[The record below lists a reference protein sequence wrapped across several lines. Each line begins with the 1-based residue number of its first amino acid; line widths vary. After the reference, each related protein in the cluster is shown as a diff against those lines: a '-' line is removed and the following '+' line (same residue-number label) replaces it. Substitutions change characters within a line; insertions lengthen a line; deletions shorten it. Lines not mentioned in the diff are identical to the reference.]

1 VRKHSYPITVVLK
14 VITPR
19 LPSKTDVYSFFSFNV
34 EVMRAPVHDDGQ
46 IEAVFARLAK
56 PVTAPGGAWV
66 SQFSAVSEGVRRAI
80 SSSPQRVICFAPLLE
95 GHLS

>member
-1 VRKHSYPITVVLK
+1 
-14 VITPR
+14 
-19 LPSKTDVYSFFSFNV
+19 
-34 EVMRAPVHDDGQ
+34 MRAPVHDDGQ

-80 SSSPQRVICFAPLLE
+80 SSSPQRSFVLR
-95 GHLS
+95 LSWKATSLKATVRGFLPVRHSRTGFRRSF

>member
-1 VRKHSYPITVVLK
+1 
-14 VITPR
+14 
-19 LPSKTDVYSFFSFNV
+19 
-34 EVMRAPVHDDGQ
+34 MRAPVHDDGQ

-80 SSSPQRVICFAPLLE
+80 SSSPQRSFVLR
-95 GHLS
+95 LSWKATSLKATVRAFYRCGLRGLASADLFDERLD